1 MEQILSLLVENK
13 AGVLSRV
20 GGLFGQYQFNIET
33 LNVAQTHDPTMGRI
47 TLTTHA
53 EQPAFQAIIRELG
66 ELSDV
71 ISVIPYNPVVHV
83 VREMAL
89 VRVQIR
95 EENRAEV
102 LALSEVFRARVVDA
116 SPQSYIF
123 EVTGQSEKIDA
134 FLENMRVYG
143 ISEVHRTGKLA
154 LTRGTAAEKQ
164 AKTAETEKTDEQ
176 QQ

>member
-20 GGLFGQYQFNIET
+20 VGLFSQHEFNIET
-33 LNVAQTHDPTMGRI
+33 LNVAQTHDPTRGRV
-47 TLTTHA
+47 TLTTEA
-53 EQPAFQAIIRELG
+53 DQPAFREIVRELAQ
-66 ELSDV
+66 LADV
-71 ISVIPYNPVVHV
+71 ISVIPYDPVVHV

-89 VRVQIR
+89 VKVQIR

-134 FLENMRVYG
+134 FLQNMRVYG
-143 ISEVHRTGKLA
+143 IREVHRTGKLA
-154 LTRGTAAEKQ
+154 LTRGTVVENQ
-164 AKTAETEKTDEQ
+164 PTTTGQGEQ
-176 QQ
+176 R

>member
-20 GGLFGQYQFNIET
+20 VGLFTQHQFNIET
-33 LNVAQTHDPTMGRI
+33 LNLAQTVDRTRGRI
-47 TLTTHA
+47 TLTTEADH
-53 EQPAFQAIIRELG
+53 PGFQEIVSELSQ
-66 ELSDV
+66 LSDV
-71 ISVIPYNPVVHV
+71 ISVIPYNPLVHV

-89 VRVQIR
+89 ARVQIR

-134 FLENMRVYG
+134 FLQNMRVYG

-154 LTRGTAAEKQ
+154 LTRGTAAEIQ
-164 AKTAETEKTDEQ
+164 AKTTGQGDE
-176 QQ
+176 

>member
-20 GGLFGQYQFNIET
+20 VGLFSRHAFNIES
-33 LNVAQTHDPTMGRI
+33 LNVARTHDPTRGRI
-47 TLTTHA
+47 TLTTEA
-53 EQPAFQAIIRELG
+53 DQPGFREITRELS
-66 ELSDV
+66 ELSEV
-71 ISVIPYNPVVHV
+71 ISAIPYNPVVHV

-154 LTRGTAAEKQ
+154 LTRGIAAENQ
-164 AKTAETEKTDEQ
+164 ANTTDREKTDERQ
-176 QQ
+176 Q